1 MSGIL
6 TMQDGF
12 PFTVQCGPG
21 NIQNGGGI
29 CYPDATGVDWRLS
42 GSERSR
48 TRWFNTDAF
57 VDRNPAGGPFR
68 YGTVARN
75 SLIGPGFVSLDAS
88 ASKRFMF
95 GEQHLEFRVEVFNVP
110 NLPIWG
116 NRATSFER
124 RTSASSTARGSIHGR
139 FSSGSSSFSDHW

>member
-1 MSGIL
+1 M
-6 TMQDGF
+6 
-12 PFTVQCGPG
+12 QCGPG

-88 ASKRFMF
+88 ANKSFML
-95 GEQHLEFRVEVFNVP
+95 GEQRLEFRVEVFNVP

-116 NRATSFER
+116 QPGNQL
-124 RTSASSTARGSIHGR
+124 RTPTFGVINGTRLDSRQIQLGLK
-139 FSSGSSSFSDHW
+139 FVF